1 MLANAIRGTL
11 STTEIADVP
20 QDSRRPGVRTEDQAE
35 CENIM
40 RTSVRDHDKMK
51 RRTALLKAHPE
62 KRLRLDTSSLKG
74 IARFSEMVCHPEC
87 SVGRDEAVAGSDI
100 DMALVI
106 SKFAISRRQQMKIVE
121 EIRSQGFTAYHP
133 SELSKSD
140 PGYPH
145 KMLELIHF
153 HTYDELQAMYQ
164 KTGILK
170 PVIQSYIAGKRVD
183 KDEVGRRCHRPRRGL
198 KNRRKKLGLFHSDS
212 FESGGFPHSS
222 RGRFNRA

>member
-1 MLANAIRGTL
+1 MLANAITRTI
-11 STTEIADVP
+11 STVKIVDEAQSP
-20 QDSRRPGVRTEDQAE
+20 RRPGVREEHQAE
-35 CENIM
+35 CEEIM
-40 RTSVRDHDKMK
+40 KTSVRDHDKLK

-62 KRLRLDTSSLKG
+62 KRLRLDTASLKG

-100 DMALVI
+100 DMALII
-106 SKFAISRRQQMKIVE
+106 SKFPISRRQQMEIVE

-133 SELSKSD
+133 SELSHSD

-164 KTGILK
+164 QSGILK

-183 KDEVGRRCHRPRRGL
+183 KDEVVRRCHRPHRGL
-198 KNRRKKLGLFHSDS
+198 KKKRKKLGLFHSDS

-222 RGRFNRA
+222 RGRFI